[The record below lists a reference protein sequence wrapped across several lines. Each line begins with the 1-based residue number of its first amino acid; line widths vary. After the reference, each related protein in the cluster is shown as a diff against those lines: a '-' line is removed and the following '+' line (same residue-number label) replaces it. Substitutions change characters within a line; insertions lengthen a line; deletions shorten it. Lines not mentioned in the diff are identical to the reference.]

1 MSCSPTAMARLV
13 LAEDAAGGGW
23 SSSGACAA
31 LRAHPPVRL
40 VAAQHDTS
48 VAMIE
53 KRYSAYVVDAI
64 DELAAK
70 VLAPLIT

>member
-1 MSCSPTAMARLV
+1 M
-13 LAEDAAGGGW
+13 
-23 SSSGACAA
+23 
-31 LRAHPPVRL
+31 RL